1 MFITTA
7 NTLNIPDALL
17 DRMEIIRLPG
27 YTESEKLQI
36 AKNHLISKI
45 KKENN
50 VKDDEIL
57 ISDDILK
64 EIIQKYTK
72 EAGLDHLKERFLN

>member
-36 AKNHLISKI
+36 AKNHLIPKLN
-45 KKENN
+45 KENN

-57 ISDDILK
+57 ISDKILQ

-72 EAGLDHLKERFLN
+72 EAGVRSLVREIS